1 MYPAGDAHN
10 QGLYSLEERSVLITK
25 GEKNDAEDSSGILD
39 FSGLHHVRDFGDDI
53 LQQPADQ
60 QCVG

>member
-1 MYPAGDAHN
+1 MYPAGDAQN
-10 QGLYSLEERSVLITK
+10 QGLYSLEKRSVPITK
-25 GEKNDAEDSSGILD
+25 GEKNDAENSRGTHD
-39 FSGLHHVRDFGDDI
+39 FSGLHHVRDLGDDI